1 MSASTPLPVSES
13 LPAQPASPVPILDL
27 AGVRKTYETGA
38 VAVDALRGIDMTVAE
53 SDYVAIMGPSGSGK
67 STLMHILGC
76 LDVPTAGTYLLAGED
91 VGSLDER
98 RLADIR
104 NRRIGFVFQQF
115 NLLAAMS
122 AWRNVEL
129 PLVYAGVRRAE
140 RRERAVAALEL
151 VGLGDRIDHKPGEL
165 SGGQQQRVAVARA
178 LVTEPSLVLA
188 DEPTGNLDSASTAD
202 VLGLFHQLHS
212 EGRTIV
218 LITHEHEVA
227 EEAARTLVIRDGE
240 IVETLSQDDM
250 RAAGARADAA
260 AAGAARLAASLGGVV
275 R

>member
-1 MSASTPLPVSES
+1 MSASTPLPVAES

-202 VLGLFHQLHS
+202 VLGLFRQLHS